1 MIDFQIVADAFFDL
15 LPKLPLTLLLTVL
28 ALLGGLVLGLALAL
42 VRIFKVPV
50 LSHLVVVYVS
60 FMRCTPTLV
69 QLFLIF
75 YGLPKLVLVVTGI
88 DIQYWSSLTFAV
100 IAFGLHCAAVMSE
113 VFRSAYLAVPKAQFE
128 AASSVGMT
136 YLQSL
141 RRIIVP
147 QMNRIALP
155 NIGNH
160 SITLFKESSL
170 AFTIGLVD
178 LMGQAQ
184 ILIERNYG
192 ITILETY
199 LAVSAIYWFCS
210 MLLGR
215 FIAYMNGRSAR
226 KYKIMAGKA

>member
-1 MIDFQIVADAFFDL
+1 MIDFQMFTEAFLDL

-28 ALLGGLVLGLALAL
+28 ALTGGILLGLILAL
-42 VRIFKVPV
+42 IRIFRIPV
-50 LSHLVVVYVS
+50 LSQIVVVFVS

-75 YGLPKLVLVVTGI
+75 YGLPKLVFVVFGI

-100 IAFGLHCAAVMSE
+100 IAFGLHCSAAMSE
-113 VFRSAYLAVPKAQFE
+113 VYRSAYLAVPKLQFE
-128 AASSVGMT
+128 AAYSVGMT
-136 YLQSL
+136 YIQAL
-141 RRIIVP
+141 RRIILP
-147 QMNRIALP
+147 QMNRVALP

-184 ILIERNYG
+184 ILIERSYG

-199 LAVSAIYWFCS
+199 LAVSVIYWFCS

-215 FIAYMNGRSAR
+215 LIHAMNQRAAR
-226 KYKIMAGKA
+226 KYTIMAGKA